1 MDKLLE
7 NGLELIAE
15 SIELLRGTPNPKDV
29 RNAVIFLSI
38 GIELIVK
45 EGLVTEHWSLV
56 FDDPR
61 KAAAEKWK
69 TGDFYTVGFAVGIE
83 RLRKITGKPMAYI
96 EGFDRMREIRND
108 LEHKGILPDM
118 VQMKGAAAEA
128 LAAAIK
134 LIADV
139 STDYSHN
146 VFYWDGVLEPDLLT
160 MIKKGLADFE
170 EFTTC
175 RFTEIEPLLADRL
188 LFKCPSC
195 RQKAVTLGRS
205 EGIKCQFCLS
215 HVSLFGL
222 ALGRSDSLLCPSCDH
237 PTFLYGRNEQS
248 QYGGCVSCASEWKR
262 AELVNCSG
270 CENPVKEGKL
280 KCSHCSGELQ
290 DELYIRYMDEI

>member
-7 NGLELIAE
+7 NGLELIVE
-15 SIELLRGTPNPKDV
+15 SIELLRGAPNPKDV

-56 FDDPR
+56 FDDPK

-69 TGDFYTVGFAVGIE
+69 SGDFYTVGFAVGIE
-83 RLRKITGKPMAYI
+83 RLRKITGKPMSYI
-96 EGFDRMREIRND
+96 EGFDGMREIRND

-139 STDYSHN
+139 STDYSEYAFH
-146 VFYWDGVLEPDLLT
+146 FDGVFEPALLT
-160 MIKKGLADFE
+160 SIKKGLVDFE
-170 EFTTC
+170 EFTTR
-175 RFTEIEPLLADRL
+175 RFNEIEPLLADRL

-195 RQKAVTLGRS
+195 RQKAVTLGGS
-205 EGIKCQFCLS
+205 QGIKCQFCLN
-215 HVSLFGL
+215 HVSLYGL
-222 ALGRSDSLLCPSCDH
+222 ALRHRDSLLCPCCDH

-248 QYGGCVSCASEWKR
+248 QYAGCFSCASEWKR
-262 AELVNCSG
+262 AELVTCSG
-270 CENPVKEGKL
+270 CENPVREGEL
-280 KCSHCSGELQ
+280 KCSHCNGDRQ
-290 DELYIRYMDEI
+290 DELSFRYMDER